1 MVQGLQFEQ
10 GRIDVTSDRNIFT
23 SASKLYIKELSPLAL
38 SNPAKSALTDHGDV
52 IMAVS
57 RYGKGTV
64 FVVGDPW
71 IYNEYLDGRR
81 IDNSFQNFDA
91 AKELAIWLLKQA
103 DKK

>member
-1 MVQGLQFEQ
+1 MVQGTQFEQ
-10 GRIDVTSDRNIFT
+10 GRIDVTTDRNIFT

-38 SNPAKSALTDHGDV
+38 TNNAKSALTDHGDI

-57 RYGKGTV
+57 KHGKGTV
-64 FVVGDPW
+64 FAIGDPW

-91 AKELAIWLLKQA
+91 AKELSIWLLKQTA
-103 DKK
+103 KK